1 MSVSVVLHLIHRCL
15 VLVFAHCMEA
25 PVLEHPRVQEVLVDG
40 GDLVFQHP
48 VEVLEYL
55 GIAFHVVPLKLA
67 YPEF

>member
-1 MSVSVVLHLIHRCL
+1 
-15 VLVFAHCMEA
+15 MEA